1 MAKSNH
7 EKKVGL
13 FVAIG
18 LVLLAVLLLQFSKG
32 TTFFRSTYVL
42 RLKSSN
48 VGGIKARAGVLMS
61 GVPVGTVSRIE
72 LLPNGKHVY
81 IYLKIYSDFKVHRDA
96 RFVIEQS
103 GFLGDQYVG
112 IIPGDNTGPRLNDG
126 DEVESPEP
134 FNLQEVARSAAGFIQ
149 RIDETA
155 KKLDDAMTRID
166 RLVLNEQTLTNLSIT
181 VGNFRLVA
189 ERALTTVDGMNTLL
203 ETNRA
208 AIDASVS
215 NVFRFSGQ
223 LNVVGDELQEVVKT
237 NSAQI
242 STAVNNIESSTV
254 VLKHLLDELQAGHGL
269 AGGLI
274 KDEELK
280 NHVSMLASNLAV
292 TSSNLNRLGL
302 WGILWKPKAART
314 ESPTNQVLYPPKNPF
329 N

>member
-1 MAKSNH
+1 MAKSNL

-18 LVLLAVLLLQFSKG
+18 LVLLAGLLLQFSKG

-42 RLKSSN
+42 HLKTSN

-81 IYLKIYSDFKVHRDA
+81 IYLKIYSDFRVHRDA

-112 IIPGDNTGPRLNDG
+112 IIPGDNTGPLLNDG

-134 FNLQEVARSAAGFIQ
+134 FNLQEVARAAAGFIQ

-166 RLVLNEQTLTNLSIT
+166 RLVLNEQTLTNLSVT
-181 VGNFRLVA
+181 VGNFRLVS
-189 ERALTTVDGMNTLL
+189 ERALTTVDGVNTLL

-215 NVFRFSGQ
+215 NVYRFSGQ
-223 LNVVGDELQEVVKT
+223 LNVVGDELQKVVKT

-242 STAVNNIESSTV
+242 SAAVNNIESSTE

-302 WGILWKPKAART
+302 WSILWKPKPPRT
-314 ESPTNQVLYPPKNPF
+314 ESPTNQVLHPPKNPF

>member
-1 MAKSNH
+1 MAKSNL

-32 TTFFRSTYVL
+32 TTFFRSTYQL
-42 RLKSSN
+42 RLKTSN
-48 VGGIKARAGVLMS
+48 VAGIKVRSSVLMS

-72 LLPNGKHVY
+72 LSPNGKHVT
-81 IYLKIYSDFKVHRDA
+81 IYLKIYSDFKTHRDA

-112 IIPGDNTGPRLNDG
+112 IIPGDNTGALLKDG

-134 FNLQEVARSAAGFIQ
+134 FNIQEVARSAAGFIQ
-149 RIDETA
+149 RIDDTA
-155 KKLDDAMTRID
+155 KKLDEAISRID
-166 RLVLNEQTLTNLSIT
+166 RLVLNEQTLTNLSAT
-181 VGNFRLVA
+181 AGNFRLVS
-189 ERALTTVDGMNTLL
+189 ERALITVDGINTII

-215 NVFRFSGQ
+215 NMFRFSGQ
-223 LNVVGDELQEVVKT
+223 LNVVGDDLQAVVRT

-242 STAVNNIESSTV
+242 SSAVKNIESSTV
-254 VLKHLLDELQAGHGL
+254 VLKSLLDDVQAGQGL
-269 AGGLI
+269 AGGLL
-274 KDEELK
+274 KDEQLK

-302 WGILWKPKAART
+302 WGILWKPKTPGT
-314 ESPTNQVLYPPKNPF
+314 EAQTNQVLYPPKNPF

>member
-1 MAKSNH
+1 MAKSNL

-13 FVAIG
+13 FVALG
-18 LVLLAVLLLQFSKG
+18 LLLLAGLLLQFSKG
-32 TTFFRSTYVL
+32 TTFFRSTYE
-42 RLKSSN
+42 LKLKTAN
-48 VGGIKARAGVLMS
+48 VAGIKARSSVLMS

-72 LLPNGKHVY
+72 LSPNGKHVT
-81 IYLKIYSDFKVHRDA
+81 IYLKIYKDFKVHRDA

-112 IIPGDNTGPRLNDG
+112 IIVGDNSGELLNDG

-134 FNLQEVARSAAGFIQ
+134 FNIQEVARSAAGFIQ

-155 KKLDDAMTRID
+155 KKLDDAISRID
-166 RLVLNEQTLTNLSIT
+166 RLVLNEQTLTNLSAT
-181 VGNFRLVA
+181 AGNFRLVS
-189 ERALTTVDGMNTLL
+189 ERALNTVDGINTMI

-215 NVFRFSGQ
+215 NVYRFSGQ
-223 LNVVGDELQEVVKT
+223 LNAVGDDLQVVVKT

-242 STAVNNIESSTV
+242 SIAVNNIESSTV
-254 VLKHLLDELQAGHGL
+254 ILKNLLDDLQAGHGL
-269 AGGLI
+269 AGGLL
-274 KDEELK
+274 KDEQLK
-280 NHVSMLASNLAV
+280 NHVSLLASNLAV

-302 WGILWKPKAART
+302 WGILWKSKPPRT
-314 ESPTNQVLYPPKNPF
+314 ESQTNQVLYPPKNPF